1 MGTILLVG
9 IGGFLGANARYLL
22 DQWVTN
28 RWPMF
33 FPWGTFIINLS
44 GSFILGFFMAFAEQR
59 PWISRETRLLFAVG
73 FVGAYTTFSTYTYQ
87 SLRLAQ
93 KRSDGASGALCSCQ
107 RDARLDRGLRRFRA
121 GKLDVAGTPEAC
133 MLEPAPRPLAWSED
147 SQQLAQ
153 RLFTKSIDRVPLGA
167 DDRDAAIANSCM
179 LGARVGV
186 GREVTLDKPDAVACK
201 KIFCAPARLASVTGE
216 DFDIHLAYPVSG

>member
-9 IGGFLGANARYLL
+9 IGGFLGANTRYLL

-33 FPWGTFIINLS
+33 FPWGTFIINVS

-59 PWISRETRLLFAVG
+59 PWVSREMRLLFEVG

-93 KRSDGASGALCSCQ
+93 DGQMALAALYIIAS
-107 RDARLDRGLRRFRA
+107 
-121 GKLDVAGTPEAC
+121 V
-133 MLEPAPRPLAWSED
+133 
-147 SQQLAQ
+147 
-153 RLFTKSIDRVPLGA
+153 
-167 DDRDAAIANSCM
+167 M
-179 LGARVGV
+179 LG
-186 GREVTLDKPDAVACK
+186 LIAVFAG
-201 KIFCAPARLASVTGE
+201 FALGNSM
-216 DFDIHLAYPVSG
+216 

>member
-9 IGGFLGANARYLL
+9 IGGFLGANTRYLL

-59 PWISRETRLLFAVG
+59 PWVSRETRLLFAVG
-73 FVGAYTTFSTYTYQ
+73 FVGAYTTFSTYAYE

-93 KRSDGASGALCSCQ
+93 DGQMALAALYIIAS
-107 RDARLDRGLRRFRA
+107 
-121 GKLDVAGTPEAC
+121 V
-133 MLEPAPRPLAWSED
+133 
-147 SQQLAQ
+147 
-153 RLFTKSIDRVPLGA
+153 
-167 DDRDAAIANSCM
+167 M
-179 LGARVGV
+179 LG
-186 GREVTLDKPDAVACK
+186 LIAVFAG
-201 KIFCAPARLASVTGE
+201 FALGNAM
-216 DFDIHLAYPVSG
+216 

>member
-59 PWISRETRLLFAVG
+59 PWVSRETRLLFAVG
-73 FVGAYTTFSTYTYQ
+73 FVGAYTTFSTYAYQ

-93 KRSDGASGALCSCQ
+93 DGQMALAALYIIAS
-107 RDARLDRGLRRFRA
+107 
-121 GKLDVAGTPEAC
+121 V
-133 MLEPAPRPLAWSED
+133 
-147 SQQLAQ
+147 
-153 RLFTKSIDRVPLGA
+153 
-167 DDRDAAIANSCM
+167 M
-179 LGARVGV
+179 LG
-186 GREVTLDKPDAVACK
+186 LIAVFAG
-201 KIFCAPARLASVTGE
+201 FALGNSM
-216 DFDIHLAYPVSG
+216 

>member
-1 MGTILLVG
+1 MATILLVG

-59 PWISRETRLLFAVG
+59 PWVSRETRLLFAVG
-73 FVGAYTTFSTYTYQ
+73 FVGAYTTFSTYAYQ

-93 KRSDGASGALCSCQ
+93 DGQMALAALYIIAS
-107 RDARLDRGLRRFRA
+107 
-121 GKLDVAGTPEAC
+121 V
-133 MLEPAPRPLAWSED
+133 
-147 SQQLAQ
+147 
-153 RLFTKSIDRVPLGA
+153 
-167 DDRDAAIANSCM
+167 M
-179 LGARVGV
+179 LG
-186 GREVTLDKPDAVACK
+186 LIAVFAG
-201 KIFCAPARLASVTGE
+201 FALGNSM
-216 DFDIHLAYPVSG
+216 